1 MIAVLDQCFASDVV
15 GFRAG
20 FGVNLSNR
28 HGFLAQAKHTLS
40 RNDDTQV
47 VTHEPLV
54 RLARSSDRAACTPV
68 RLGRPLAAR
77 AFVPASAGRS
87 DIEAQTT
94 GCHTLMLIVVQR
106 YPQVYR
112 AQHLYTSTWAETQRP
127 TSIRA

>member
-1 MIAVLDQCFASDVV
+1 MIAVLDQCFASDEV

-87 DIEAQTT
+87 DQ
-94 GCHTLMLIVVQR
+94 C
-106 YPQVYR
+106 
-112 AQHLYTSTWAETQRP
+112 
-127 TSIRA
+127 